1 MISRSDLSA
10 LSGGID
16 DGRYRSDIEFLND
29 LDRGNYDCQRGETVK
44 EDESDAYYIGYG
56 ARYVLEQNQ
65 SKEILI

>member
-1 MISRSDLSA
+1 MNN
-10 LSGGID
+10 
-16 DGRYRSDIEFLND
+16 RSDIEFLND
-29 LDRGNYDCQRGETVK
+29 LDRGNYDCQRGNSVK